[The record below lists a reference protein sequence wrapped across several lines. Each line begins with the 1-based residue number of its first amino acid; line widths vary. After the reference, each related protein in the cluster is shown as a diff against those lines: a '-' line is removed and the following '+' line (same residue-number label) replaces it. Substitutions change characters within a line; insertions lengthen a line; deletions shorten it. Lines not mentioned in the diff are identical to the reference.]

1 MFILWIKQCF
11 INVSAPAVGLVS
23 STSSPLSGFH
33 STVTARCEDDRKYL
47 KIALENTSLDNA
59 ETSTSS
65 CRADSITEPKIK
77 SNSGNSNS
85 DYSFGWLVP
94 LSTSTSPGE
103 NTISNGINKPTPP
116 AYRTSESPSCAVN
129 VTDETDTLPKTESS
143 LSTAFKD
150 RSSLDINEYDLFQFE
165 KTNFVLK
172 YYEYYFQD
180 SSKTRQVLLERRYK
194 Q

>member
-1 MFILWIKQCF
+1 MCLFYGSN
-11 INVSAPAVGLVS
+11 NVAPAVGLVS

-33 STVTARCEDDRKYL
+33 STVTAKCEDDRKYL

-65 CRADSITEPKIK
+65 CRADSITEPKTK

-116 AYRTSESPSCAVN
+116 AYRTSESPLCT

-143 LSTAFKD
+143 ISTAFKD

-165 KTNFVLK
+165 KKKIVLK